1 MPWPEKQFRA
11 IMANTKDP
19 KKREQ
24 YAREQAEHRK
34 KNKIKATIHK

>member
-24 YAREQAEHRK
+24 YAREQKTHKSADKIH
-34 KNKIKATIHK
+34 NKPHK